1 MFGMAGETHRRQVR
15 LQAGFAQNCIPIGSE
30 GLRRKRNQGGALL
43 QRPFVRLP
51 ADHEKQR
58 AKPYPDCCG
67 YALVE

>member
-43 QRPFVRLP
+43 QRPFVLRRFCA
-51 ADHEKQR
+51 ADM
-58 AKPYPDCCG
+58 P
-67 YALVE
+67 L